1 MNSKLTYIY
10 FVITVLI
17 IVFTISIV
25 SIKYAEKYLQ
35 EKVKNKQK
43 KTIMD
48 KYLSFLLPSISLV
61 SFFMSCYLVSKALL
75 KGAGKFFGIYFILL
89 VTLILFIL
97 NNSVLKD
104 ESVKK
109 YLKGK
114 KFSVIG
120 MLMIS
125 GVSALVF
132 GFIDNFGLSL
142 GIEALDHNF
151 LHFFLG
157 PFSVD
162 NRFIP
167 EKKAIARNL
176 VNINNWSNGKWR
188 SVLNHVLRFK
198 EDIRKLK
205 GTESLM
211 EDIDHLI
218 KNDGGRP
225 LEIPIRIKETN
236 QVKAFVNNIKHKYD
250 IINDSKAMIG
260 NTFSNVLGAILGAAI
275 MNMFR
280 YMTKYDGTYTGDSK
294 IDDSIWVQ
302 NLNSYLP
309 IIEGFFIAIGC
320 LIPVFLAIA
329 MKRDTH
335 NNNNNKA
342 WGFISIIA
350 VVLLF
355 MLFLSVKEVK
365 SMNTRDKKNS
375 LEKTLLDMKE
385 RLDISEGT
393 EPILNEKINS
403 FIVNLEAIP
412 NLASGT
418 QV

>member
-1 MNSKLTYIY
+1 MNSKLTHLYLLL
-10 FVITVLI
+10 TLML
-17 IVFTISIV
+17 IVFTCSLV

-35 EKVKNKQK
+35 EKVKNQEK
-43 KTIMD
+43 KTLMD
-48 KYLSFLLPSISLV
+48 KYLSFLLPSIALV
-61 SFFMSCYLVSKALL
+61 SFFISCFLVSKSLL
-75 KGAGKFFGIYFILL
+75 GGAGQYFGIYFILL

-142 GIEALDHNF
+142 GIEALDHKF
-151 LHFFLG
+151 LTFFLG
-157 PFSVD
+157 PFSTD
-162 NRFIP
+162 TRFVP
-167 EKKAIARNL
+167 EKKSIARNL
-176 VNINNWSNGKWR
+176 VNINNWTNGKWR

-198 EDIRKLK
+198 EDIRKIK
-205 GTESLM
+205 GTEELM
-211 EDIDHLI
+211 EDIDHLV
-218 KNDGGRP
+218 NREGGRP
-225 LEIPIRIKETN
+225 LEIPKRIYETN
-236 QVKAFVNNIKHKYD
+236 QVKEFVNNIKEKYD

-294 IDDSIWVQ
+294 IDDSTWVQ

-309 IIEGFFIAIGC
+309 IIEGFFIAVGC

-342 WGFISIIA
+342 WGFIGFISW
-350 VVLLF
+350 VLLI
-355 MLFLSVKEVK
+355 MLFLSVKGVK
-365 SMNTRDKKNS
+365 SMNTQDKKHS

-385 RLDISEGT
+385 RLDISEDT
-393 EPILNEKINS
+393 EPNLNEKINS
-403 FIVNLEAIP
+403 FIVNLESNS
-412 NLASGT
+412 NLTGST
-418 QV
+418 

>member
-1 MNSKLTYIY
+1 MNLKLTHLYLLL
-10 FVITVLI
+10 TLML
-17 IVFTISIV
+17 IVFTCSLV

-35 EKVKNKQK
+35 EKIKNKEK
-43 KTIMD
+43 KTLMD
-48 KYLSFLLPSISLV
+48 KYLSFLLPSIALV
-61 SFFMSCYLVSKALL
+61 SFFISCYLVSKSLL
-75 KGAGKFFGIYFILL
+75 GGAGQYFGIYFILL

-142 GIEALDHNF
+142 GIEALDHKF
-151 LHFFLG
+151 LTFFLG
-157 PFSVD
+157 PFSTD
-162 NRFIP
+162 TRFIP

-176 VNINNWSNGKWR
+176 VNINNWTNGKWR

-198 EDIRKLK
+198 EDIRKIK
-205 GTESLM
+205 GTEELM
-211 EDIDHLI
+211 EDIDHLV
-218 KNDGGRP
+218 NREGGRP
-225 LEIPIRIKETN
+225 LEIPKRIYETN
-236 QVKAFVNNIKHKYD
+236 QVKEFVNNIKEKYD

-294 IDDSIWVQ
+294 IDDSTWVQ

-309 IIEGFFIAIGC
+309 IIEGFFIAVGC

-335 NNNNNKA
+335 NNNNSKA
-342 WGFISIIA
+342 WGFIGFISL
-350 VVLLF
+350 VLLI
-355 MLFLSVKEVK
+355 MLFLSVKGVK
-365 SMNTRDKKNS
+365 SMNTQDKKHS

-385 RLDISEGT
+385 RLDISEET
-393 EPILNEKINS
+393 EPNLNEKINS
-403 FIVNLEAIP
+403 FII
-412 NLASGT
+412 NLASNSNLNSST